1 MTTRLIGIFL
11 IVIGLIMIAWT
22 SFTYTK
28 KEKVLD
34 AGPVE
39 ISADREHTVNWPPY
53 MGGIMMIGGIVVLVA
68 GKKSK

>member
-11 IVIGLIMIAWT
+11 IVIGLIMIGWT

-34 AGPVE
+34 AGQVE
-39 ISADREHTVNWPPY
+39 ISANREHTVNWPPY
-53 MGGIMMIGGIVVLVA
+53 FGGILVVGGIIVLVTTRKA
-68 GKKSK
+68 K